1 MHMLC
6 GVARRAAA
14 AASLLVVR
22 RASLG
27 EVESARVL
35 QLVRLALL
43 FSPKPH
49 SSPTIPTLRRTTTFL
64 TAARTRP
71 DKLAAIVFCR
81 RTTTFLTY
89 SGRRSQDLK
98 DFTRRSLDRLAA
110 AAGNRCWQRLRVG
123 QRCRVCWCESV
134 CHAAARVCRAL
145 DRTAAAGPAGSRS
158 RL

>member
-1 MHMLC
+1 MV
-6 GVARRAAA
+6 GTAAWARQRDAH
-14 AASLLVVR
+14 VVR
-22 RASLG
+22 GCEASGGGGITARCAAGEIG

-64 TAARTRP
+64 T
-71 DKLAAIVFCR
+71 
-81 RTTTFLTY
+81 Y

-110 AAGNRCWQRLRVG
+110 AAGN
-123 QRCRVCWCESV
+123 
-134 CHAAARVCRAL
+134 
-145 DRTAAAGPAGSRS
+145 
-158 RL
+158 